1 MGRPFPDPPTDA
13 PGSAFAVEHGVE
25 LRFEGPD
32 ELYPTAYRV
41 TEVAAQSVAAATAA
55 VAAFD
60 RRRTGREQTV
70 GVDRRHAA
78 VAFRSERHFR
88 LAGQVPASPWGPIAG
103 TYRTRDD
110 GWVQIHANFPHHE
123 AGSLAVLGVASPDR
137 EAVAAAAATWE
148 AEALEDALAA
158 AGLCASMQRTT
169 DAWLAH
175 PQGQALAR
183 LPLLDVEQ
191 IGPAPAETPEP
202 TGERPLSGVRV
213 LDLTRVIAGPVAGRF
228 LAAHGAEVLKVDGA
242 HLPQI
247 DLLVVETGPGK
258 RSCLLDLREPTDRD
272 RLLALVRQAD
282 VVIDGYRPGALGAVG
297 LSPEAL
303 AAERPGLVLV
313 DLSAY
318 GPVGPWAARRGFDS
332 LVQTATGITATGS
345 RVFGADRPHPLPCQA
360 LDHGTGY
367 LAAFGVVDAL
377 LRRAADGGSWRVRVS
392 LGRTRHWLERL
403 GVIDGTTIPEPDP
416 PTDLLHDLDTV
427 DGPATLVRPPGTLS
441 LTPPYWASPPVP
453 LGTHAPTWP

>member
-1 MGRPFPDPPTDA
+1 MGRPLPDVPLDA
-13 PGSAFAVEHGVE
+13 PGSVFAAEHGVE
-25 LRFEGPD
+25 LHMAGPD

-41 TEVAAQSVAAATAA
+41 TEAAAESIGGASVA

-60 RRRTGREQTV
+60 RLRTGREQTV
-70 GVDRRHAA
+70 GIDRRHAA
-78 VAFRSERHFR
+78 VAFRSERLFR
-88 LAGQVPASPWGPIAG
+88 LAGRVPDSPWGPIAG
-103 TYRTRDD
+103 TYRTADD

-123 AGSLAVLGVASPDR
+123 AGSLAVLGLDAPDR
-137 EAVAAAAATWE
+137 DAVAAAVGSWE
-148 AEALEDALAA
+148 AQALEDALAA
-158 AGLCASMQRTT
+158 AGMCASRQRST
-169 DAWLAH
+169 DDWLAH
-175 PQGQALAR
+175 PQGQALGG
-183 LPLLDVEQ
+183 LPLLDVQ
-191 IGPAPAETPEP
+191 PIGSAPAEIPEP
-202 TGERPLSGVRV
+202 TGDRPLSGVRV

-228 LAAHGAEVLKVDGA
+228 LAAHGAEVLKVDAA

-247 DLLVVETGPGK
+247 DPLVVETGPGK
-258 RSCLLDLREPTDRD
+258 RSCLLDLREPEDRG
-272 RLLALVRQAD
+272 RLVALVREAD

-303 AAERPGLVLV
+303 AAERPGLVVV

-318 GPVGPWAARRGFDS
+318 GPVGPWAGRRGFDS

-345 RVFGADRPHPLPCQA
+345 RVFGTDRPHPLPCQA

-392 LGRTRHWLERL
+392 LARTRHWLERL

-427 DGPATLVRPPGTLS
+427 DGLATLVRPPGTLS
-441 LTPPYWASPPVP
+441 LTPPYWATPPVA